1 MSDIIKTARA
11 FYSDLHANNKKDWW
25 DENRGTYDDVLKP
38 FALSFLDQLAPQ
50 LADLSDTTVKSKL
63 FRPHRDVRFSK
74 DKTPYKTHMNMM
86 WRLEADAPQSPV
98 FFFGIGLDYVTAG
111 AGMMGFEKPVLENW
125 RQFADLDHKRLLGIF
140 DDLKTKG
147 YGFREPALKR
157 VPNAYD
163 KDHPAGELL
172 RMKGVVC
179 SKDIGTPAD
188 LEGTVMAAF
197 KELWPLNA
205 LLIQVAEA

>member
-1 MSDIIKTARA
+1 
-11 FYSDLHANNKKDWW
+11 
-25 DENRGTYDDVLKP
+25 
-38 FALSFLDQLAPQ
+38 
-50 LADLSDTTVKSKL
+50 
-63 FRPHRDVRFSK
+63 
-74 DKTPYKTHMNMM
+74 
-86 WRLEADAPQSPV
+86 
-98 FFFGIGLDYVTAG
+98 
-111 AGMMGFEKPVLENW
+111 MMGFEKPVLENW

-140 DDLKTKG
+140 DDLKAKG
-147 YGFREPALKR
+147 YGFREPGLKR